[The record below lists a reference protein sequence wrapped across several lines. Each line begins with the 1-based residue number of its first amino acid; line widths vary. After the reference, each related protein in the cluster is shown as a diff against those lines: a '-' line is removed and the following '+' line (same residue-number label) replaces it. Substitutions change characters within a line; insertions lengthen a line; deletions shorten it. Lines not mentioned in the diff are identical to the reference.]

1 MLMFYVRGT
10 ARVVRHV
17 RTSHIVRECIPLRC
31 GSPIT
36 GVRGSARNV
45 CDPAS
50 QLHPVGIG

>member
-10 ARVVRHV
+10 ARVVRYVLTSPVVQECAPV
-17 RTSHIVRECIPLRC
+17 RG

-36 GVRGSARNV
+36 GVRGSARDF